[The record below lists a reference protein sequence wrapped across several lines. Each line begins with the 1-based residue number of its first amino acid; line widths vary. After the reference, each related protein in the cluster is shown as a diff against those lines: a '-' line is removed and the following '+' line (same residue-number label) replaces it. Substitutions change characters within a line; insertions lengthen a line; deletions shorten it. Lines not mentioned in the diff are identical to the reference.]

1 MNINVKVDVEETN
14 ITEESSLQPLKT
26 SGHKAAMLGMVVYV
40 FVAAIVLFLTFLY
53 IKNTYDNRAV
63 FRIMRQECIL
73 TIVCNL
79 GRIGVMSA
87 RLLQAS
93 YPILCIP
100 STALLLLNLSLLTGT
115 RWYIS
120 HIR

>member
-1 MNINVKVDVEETN
+1 MSITVEVDVEETN
-14 ITEESSLQPLKT
+14 VTEESSLQPLT

-40 FVAAIVLFLTFLY
+40 FVAAIALFLTFLY

-87 RLLQAS
+87 RLLEAS
-93 YPILCIP
+93 YSILCIP
-100 STALLLLNLSLLTGT
+100 STALLLLDLSLLSGT
-115 RWYIS
+115 RWIIS
-120 HIR
+120 HVR